1 MNTGNVNFAVKTG
14 TGEGAELGEMVNLV
28 TNSTGDE
35 AN

>member
-28 TNSTGDE
+28 TDSPGDE